1 MYHIFCIRSSVE
13 GHLGNYQLL
22 GIINKAMI
30 NIVEHMSLIFVGA
43 SFGYTPRNSLA
54 VSSGSTM
61 SIFFWGKITR
71 LICCV
76 VVLAGNLNSNG
87 RVFLFLHIVTSIC
100 CHLYLFIFLSHLSG
114 VWWNLSVILI
124 CISLMT
130 KDVENFFNCFSATWD
145 SSVENSLFSSVSRF

>member
-1 MYHIFCIRSSVE
+1 MIFSSFIYLSANFMKSLFLIAEEYSIVYMYHIFCIRSSVE

-61 SIFFWGKITR
+61 SIFF
-71 LICCV
+71 
-76 VVLAGNLNSNG
+76 
-87 RVFLFLHIVTSIC
+87 
-100 CHLYLFIFLSHLSG
+100 
-114 VWWNLSVILI
+114 
-124 CISLMT
+124 
-130 KDVENFFNCFSATWD
+130 
-145 SSVENSLFSSVSRF
+145 